1 MIASTSALPAGTP
14 SLGGDWSMALED
26 PAVETHCSGALAARV
41 SLTIIHAAPSGTYSI
56 LPCPPP
62 CGACLGADGS
72 RLTQAF
78 DRYTGFAHRMRAQR
92 VSIDSR
98 GSRTSGGVGEHINR
112 GSGQGVRKGY
122 LLDALSLL
130 GFKLKDP
137 LLSFY
142 SSSKLAKN
150 GIKPLLIR
158 YLLNALIRVIWP
170 CCECS
175 PSSRRCSVAD

>member
-1 MIASTSALPAGTP
+1 
-14 SLGGDWSMALED
+14 MALED

-41 SLTIIHAAPSGTYSI
+41 SLTIIHAAPSGIYSI

-62 CGACLGADGS
+62 QGACLGADGS

-122 LLDALSLL
+122 LFDSRIIDISISMRIEILISLL
-130 GFKLKDP
+130 TAPPNSPRHFAATLRT
-137 LLSFY
+137 
-142 SSSKLAKN
+142 A
-150 GIKPLLIR
+150 R
-158 YLLNALIRVIWP
+158 
-170 CCECS
+170 
-175 PSSRRCSVAD
+175 PSSRRTSGATSGSGERRRSDKLVSTH